1 MRVATHLFECT
12 HPGYPGWT
20 WQVTV
25 ARASRAK
32 GVTISEATLLPG
44 PGSLIAY
51 DEASQIVPADLVP
64 PDTIVISGDNQQ
76 WRYQA
81 DVLES
86 SRKFHAAGGKLVRL
100 EFPRTEVQWY
110 GDVAIVWSSYSL
122 ETEMDGKSTPEDG
135 RVTEIFVH
143 RNGRWTNPGWHTD
156 SGK

>member
-1 MRVATHLFECT
+1 MTRTL
-12 HPGYPGWT
+12 
-20 WQVTV
+20 
-25 ARASRAK
+25 R
-32 GVTISEATLLPG
+32 TIALLIIVPAMLLPLAAQTESHNQPELLKARETVWRTFFAG
-44 PGSLIAY
+44 DVKTL
-51 DEASQIVPADLVP
+51 ADLVP
-64 PDTIVISGDNQQ
+64 PDTIVISGDNPQ
-76 WRYQA
+76 WRHQA

-122 ETEMDGKSTPEDG
+122 ETEMDGKRTPEDG

-143 RNGRWTNPGWHTD
+143 RNGHWTNPGWHTD

>member
-1 MRVATHLFECT
+1 MQHIFR
-12 HPGYPGWT
+12 
-20 WQVTV
+20 
-25 ARASRAK
+25 
-32 GVTISEATLLPG
+32 TIALLIIVPAMLLPAAG
-44 PGSLIAY
+44 QAPSHDQAELLQARETVWRTFFAGDVKAL
-51 DEASQIVPADLVP
+51 ADLVP
-64 PDTIVISGDNQQ
+64 PDTIVISGDNAK

-86 SRKFHAAGGKLVRL
+86 SRKFHASGGKLVRL
-100 EFPRTEVQWY
+100 DFPRTEVQWY

-122 ETEMDGKSTPEDG
+122 ETDVDGKRTPEDG

>member
-1 MRVATHLFECT
+1 MTRTFKSIALLIIVPAM
-12 HPGYPGWT
+12 
-20 WQVTV
+20 
-25 ARASRAK
+25 
-32 GVTISEATLLPG
+32 LLPLAAQPVSHDQAELLKSRETVWRTFFAG
-44 PGSLIAY
+44 DVKAL
-51 DEASQIVPADLVP
+51 ADLVP

-76 WRYQA
+76 WRYQT

-122 ETEMDGKSTPEDG
+122 ETEVEGKSTPEDG
-135 RVTEIFVH
+135 RVTEIFVR
-143 RNGRWTNPGWHTD
+143 RNGHWTNPGWHTD

>member
-1 MRVATHLFECT
+1 MQRRIRRLAFLMIVPAILMAANPPSPTGDQSELLKARE
-12 HPGYPGWT
+12 
-20 WQVTV
+20 TV
-25 ARASRAK
+25 WRTFFAGDA
-32 GVTISEATLLPG
+32 ATL
-44 PGSLIAY
+44 
-51 DEASQIVPADLVP
+51 ADLVP
-64 PDTIVISGDNQQ
+64 PDTIVISGDQER

-86 SRKFHAAGGKLVRL
+86 CRKFHAAGGKLVRL

-122 ETEMDGKSTPEDG
+122 ETEMDGKRTPENG
-135 RVTEIFVH
+135 RVTEIFVR

>member
-1 MRVATHLFECT
+1 MGRMF
-12 HPGYPGWT
+12 
-20 WQVTV
+20 
-25 ARASRAK
+25 R
-32 GVTISEATLLPG
+32 TIALLIIVPAMLLPAAG
-44 PGSLIAY
+44 Q
-51 DEASQIVPADLVP
+51 ASSHDQAELLKARETVWRTFFAGDVKTLADLVP

-122 ETEMDGKSTPEDG
+122 ETEIDGKSTPEDG
-135 RVTEIFVH
+135 RVTEIFVR

>member
-1 MRVATHLFECT
+1 MSRVFKSIALLIIV
-12 HPGYPGWT
+12 P
-20 WQVTV
+20 
-25 ARASRAK
+25 AM
-32 GVTISEATLLPG
+32 LLPTAAQTPSHDKTELLKARETVWRTFFAG
-44 PGSLIAY
+44 DVKTL
-51 DEASQIVPADLVP
+51 ADLVP
-64 PDTIVISGDNQQ
+64 PDTIVISGDNPN

-86 SRKFHAAGGKLVRL
+86 SRKFHSAGGKLVRL

-122 ETEMDGKSTPEDG
+122 ETEMDGKSTPEAG
-135 RVTEIFVH
+135 RVTEIFVR

>member
-1 MRVATHLFECT
+1 MTRTFRIFA
-12 HPGYPGWT
+12 
-20 WQVTV
+20 
-25 ARASRAK
+25 
-32 GVTISEATLLPG
+32 LL
-44 PGSLIAY
+44 I
-51 DEASQIVPADLVP
+51 IVPAMLLPAAGQTPSHNEAELLQARETVWRTFFAGDVKTLAYLVP
-64 PDTIVISGDNQQ
+64 PDKIVISGDNQQ

-100 EFPRTEVQWY
+100 KFARTEVQWY

-122 ETEMDGKSTPEDG
+122 ETDVDGKRTPEDG
-135 RVTEIFVH
+135 RVTEIFVR

>member
-1 MRVATHLFECT
+1 MPRI
-12 HPGYPGWT
+12 
-20 WQVTV
+20 
-25 ARASRAK
+25 SR
-32 GVTISEATLLPG
+32 TIALLIIVSAMLLPLAG
-44 PGSLIAY
+44 QA
-51 DEASQIVPADLVP
+51 ASHDQAELLKARETVWRTFFAGDVNTLADLVP
-64 PDTIVISGDNQQ
+64 PDTIVISGDNQK

-122 ETEMDGKSTPEDG
+122 ETEVDGKSTPEDG
-135 RVTEIFVH
+135 RVTEIFVR
-143 RNGRWTNPGWHTD
+143 RNGHWTNPGWHTD

>member
-1 MRVATHLFECT
+1 VFKSIA
-12 HPGYPGWT
+12 
-20 WQVTV
+20 
-25 ARASRAK
+25 
-32 GVTISEATLLPG
+32 LL
-44 PGSLIAY
+44 I
-51 DEASQIVPADLVP
+51 IVPAMLLPTAAQTPSYDQAELLKARETVWRTFFAGDVKTLANLVP
-64 PDTIVISGDNQQ
+64 PDTIVISGDNPN

-86 SRKFHAAGGKLVRL
+86 SRKFHSAGGKLVRL

-122 ETEMDGKSTPEDG
+122 ETEMDGKSTPEAG
-135 RVTEIFVH
+135 RVTEIFVR